1 MTSDT
6 AAAHAT
12 ARPGEPDA
20 GTPPAVSADS
30 LHRFFHSG
38 DEETQALRGISLTVE
53 AGEFVAVVGP
63 SGSGKSTLLSCLA
76 GLDDPDGG
84 TVRIAGTRISRRPEP
99 ERARLRARLV
109 GVLTQS
115 GNLLDHLSVEQN
127 IALAQ
132 RLAGRGHRQRPI
144 DQLAALGLDHR
155 RHARPDTLSGGETV
169 RAGLAIAIANDPV
182 VLLADEP
189 TGELDSSTEHQVLD
203 LLRNRAHA
211 GTALLIASHSQ
222 AVAAAADRI
231 ITLHDGSIQTE
242 TIRNETIRN
251 ETMQTETIQNE
262 QVR

>member
-1 MTSDT
+1 MTTHTGAADT
-6 AAAHAT
+6 TAT
-12 ARPGEPDA
+12 PGAPGSA
-20 GTPPAVSADS
+20 TGPAISADS
-30 LHRFFHSG
+30 LHRFYHSG
-38 DEETQALRGISLTVE
+38 DEETQALRGITLTVE

-84 TVRIAGTRISRRPEP
+84 TVRIAGTRISRRPER

-115 GNLLDHLSVEQN
+115 GNLLDHLSVGQN

-132 RLAGRGHRQRPI
+132 RLAARVHHERPI
-144 DQLAALGLDHR
+144 DQLAALGLEHR

-169 RAGLAIAIANDPV
+169 RAGLAVAIANNPV
-182 VLLADEP
+182 ILLADEP
-189 TGELDSSTEHQVLD
+189 TGELDSSTERQVLD
-203 LLRNRAHA
+203 LLRDRARE
-211 GTALLIASHSQ
+211 GTALLVASHSQ

-231 ITLHDGSIQTE
+231 ITLYDGTIQTE
-242 TIRNETIRN
+242 
-251 ETMQTETIQNE
+251 